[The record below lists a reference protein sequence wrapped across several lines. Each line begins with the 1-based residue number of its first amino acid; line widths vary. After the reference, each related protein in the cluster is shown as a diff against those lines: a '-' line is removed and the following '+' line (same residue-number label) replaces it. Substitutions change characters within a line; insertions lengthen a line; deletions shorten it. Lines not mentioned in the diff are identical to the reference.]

1 MPFLLVGFR
10 VLGWREGLRDMS
22 LSYCVLNEEGRRT
35 CSFCGVDL
43 GGGVGEAVGGTHV
56 AVVLCFEEREKTDM

>member
-35 CSFCGVDL
+35 CSFGDVFL
-43 GGGVGEAVGGTHV
+43 QGGVGDRVCGTC
-56 AVVLCFEEREKTDM
+56 AALRWF